1 MRKVYLCEAI
11 SGRIAVS
18 TAYPVRHHSYP
29 VLA

>member
-1 MRKVYLCEAI
+1 MREVCLCETI

-18 TAYPVRHHSYP
+18 PAYPVRHHSYP